1 MSGCIGSGQF
11 GVVER
16 GVWSSPAGPKNVAIK
31 SLREESSDEDRVRLF
46 QEAAI
51 NGQFHHP
58 SIIIL
63 HGVVT
68 VGKKVNK
75 ECMSVNVLIVWFTF
89 PANDCAGANGGRRH
103 ESLPSKASIEVLF
116 MY

>member
-1 MSGCIGSGQF
+1 M
-11 GVVER
+11 
-16 GVWSSPAGPKNVAIK
+16 WSSPAGPRNVAIK
-31 SLREESSDEDRVRLF
+31 SLREESSDEDRVKLF

-58 SIIIL
+58 SVIIL

-75 ECMSVNVLIVWFTF
+75 ELMSVNVLTVWYTFQPMIVLELME
-89 PANDCAGANGGRRH
+89 GGDM
-103 ESLPSKASIEVLF
+103 KAFLQKLQSR
-116 MY
+116 Y